1 MCYEHATKD
10 KIKLTIQYM
19 GLCQLGAENQNLD
32 FENTYLNAGINPAV
46 IIST

>member
-1 MCYEHATKD
+1 MCYEHATKEE
-10 KIKLTIQYM
+10 IKLTIQCM
-19 GLCQLGAENQNLD
+19 CLWQLGAENQNLD